1 MANMKYLTESSENAA
16 VLAKSFSTCASAI
29 SKSTTDIAQAI
40 AEIGNTIA
48 LLGKAAAD
56 GVDKAAAALQ
66 SFAVSAAKG
75 LTTVAQALPVV
86 STAITNFAAT
96 LASMLTYLPEIAIF
110 MATMAL
116 FSFIGEGLLAAGQGI
131 LSVAEGMMLMAT
143 SIPLLAEGLTSLI
156 EQFGAIGEY
165 IVALIGIV
173 VVSAAMFILAEAMQ
187 KINEQLLPL
196 NKSFEQLK
204 NLAGAGFIAGIGVLL
219 VFVLGLTAC
228 LNKTASGLDKVTAA
242 MKKQATQL
250 AVLNPLLAA
259 QAVLKEPISGVI
271 TVALAVASAAMVSAV
286 MPAMATGGIVNSPTV
301 ALVGEGRYP
310 EAVVP
315 LGDSPQFNS
324 MKSDIAAAVAE
335 IINEKSTESAG
346 NYGDIVINIDG
357 REFARSQFNNFR
369 QEARRRGVSW

>member
-1 MANMKYLTESSENAA
+1 MANMEYLTESSKNIA
-16 VLAKSFSTCASAI
+16 VLAESFSTCANAI
-29 SKSTTDIAQAI
+29 SKSTVGIAQAI

-48 LLGKAAAD
+48 ALGKAAAD
-56 GVDKAAAALQ
+56 GFDKAVAALDG
-66 SFAVSAAKG
+66 FALSAATG
-75 LTTVAQALPVV
+75 LNAVAQALPVV
-86 STAITNFAAT
+86 STTIINFAAT
-96 LASMLTYLPEIAIF
+96 LSVMLAYLPEIAVF

-116 FSFIGEGLLAAGQGI
+116 FSLIGEGLLAAGTGI
-131 LSVAEGMMLMAT
+131 TSVATGMMLMAA
-143 SIPLLAEGLTSLI
+143 SIPLLAEGLTLLI
-156 EQFGAIGEY
+156 EQFGAISDY
-165 IVALIGIV
+165 IVALIGII

-187 KINEQLLPL
+187 KINEQILPL
-196 NKSFEQLK
+196 NKSFERLK

-228 LNKTASGLDKVTAA
+228 LNKTASGIDKVTAA
-242 MKKQATQL
+242 MKKQAAQL
-250 AVLNPLLAA
+250 SVLNPLLAA
-259 QAVLKEPISGVI
+259 QAVLKEPISGAI
-271 TVALAVASAAMVSAV
+271 TVALAIAAAATVSSL
-286 MPAMATGGIVNSPTV
+286 MPAMATGGVVNSPTV

-335 IINEKSTESAG
+335 RINEKPSEGAG
-346 NYGDIVINIDG
+346 NYGDIIINIDG